1 MAEETP
7 DTNVEE
13 VETAAAGEAG
23 GDPTK
28 SVETGGEPTGEA
40 PESAAPSTPKTQTR
54 REKLEARRDLFGL
67 RMQHA
72 TGELENSAGL
82 RTAKRDLA
90 RALTVAQQRGVD
102 PTEIKKSD
110 G

>member
-1 MAEETP
+1 MKTTQLR
-7 DTNVEE
+7 DMDDDGLVEHI
-13 VETAAAGEAG
+13 
-23 GDPTK
+23 
-28 SVETGGEPTGEA
+28 
-40 PESAAPSTPKTQTR
+40 STT
-54 REKLEARRDLFGL
+54 RRDLFGL

-72 TGELENSAGL
+72 TGELENTAGL